1 MQIFMYGSIAI
12 WQFGVLVILEQKSD
26 QEHFICKSE
35 DEADDLYDQIIFKI
49 YDTQV

>member
-12 WQFGVLVILEQKSD
+12 WQYGHLLIFEKSGNQK
-26 QEHFICKSE
+26 HIVCKTE